1 MAHSIVQ
8 QDKENAALLLSNL
21 GKNLLAIDE
30 AGLAI
35 EVLDEA
41 MECAIEVENMELL
54 QLLAESMVLANSALT
69 EKESQQ
75 NEQLRE
81 YLDGINNLDKSSS
94 KAFEEQILD
103 IEKQASELTKPI
115 DKTWNEW
122 QPATKLIS
130 SKSPLIVIRIEKDDE
145 GQNLVVCNHLELG
158 VIGFWIPSGDLNI
171 SPGQKLSIKDSRVKV
186 AKAPDFLAKKHSI
199 RALVAV
205 ENPDRMNFSA
215 ELEI

>member
-1 MAHSIVQ
+1 
-8 QDKENAALLLSNL
+8 
-21 GKNLLAIDE
+21 
-30 AGLAI
+30 
-35 EVLDEA
+35 
-41 MECAIEVENMELL
+41 
-54 QLLAESMVLANSALT
+54 MVLANSALT

>member
-1 MAHSIVQ
+1 
-8 QDKENAALLLSNL
+8 
-21 GKNLLAIDE
+21 
-30 AGLAI
+30 
-35 EVLDEA
+35 
-41 MECAIEVENMELL
+41 MELL

>member
-1 MAHSIVQ
+1 
-8 QDKENAALLLSNL
+8 
-21 GKNLLAIDE
+21 
-30 AGLAI
+30 
-35 EVLDEA
+35 
-41 MECAIEVENMELL
+41 MELL
-54 QLLAESMVLANSALT
+54 QLLAESMVLANAALT

-94 KAFEEQILD
+94 KAFEEQIQD

-158 VIGFWIPSGDLNI
+158 VIVFWIPSGDLNI